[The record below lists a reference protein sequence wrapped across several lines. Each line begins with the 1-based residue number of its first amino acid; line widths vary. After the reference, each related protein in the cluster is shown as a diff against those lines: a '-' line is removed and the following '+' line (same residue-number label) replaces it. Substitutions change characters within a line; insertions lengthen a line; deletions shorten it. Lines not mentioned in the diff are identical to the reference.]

1 MIDGSVNVAELQLH
15 PWSKKQLL
23 QILQQR
29 ISNHEQTFVT
39 TPYSEFLF
47 HALRDPAI
55 RDLLNSADVAVPD
68 GIGIL
73 WADYFLRQ
81 PFHFQSFYLKIL
93 EGWAQVVFTGAA
105 ILLRPR
111 KLYRTFPEKIVGAE
125 LFWDLLKMAAENN
138 FSVFL
143 LGARGNTAEQV
154 KTILQ
159 QQFPQLQIV
168 GTSNR
173 AMTDPSIIEQVAA
186 AQPDLLFV
194 AFQPLL
200 QEQWIADHLKSLPTS
215 LAIGLG
221 GTFDYVAGNQP
232 VPPRLVRQ
240 IGLEW
245 LYRLITQPQRF
256 RRIINAVP
264 GLILSLVRY
273 KVFMSMPYRQNAVA
287 VAVNSQNEVL
297 IMRRNPHAQYGN
309 LHEKFA
315 NYWQFPQGGFDEGED
330 KVMASER
337 ELREETGLTEVKV
350 LGVSASLN
358 HYFWGNGRRN
368 LLFNHLK
375 FKGQEQHTVYFCYF
389 GEKAGVIPDGE
400 ENTEFRWVTLE
411 NLVAE
416 LAPERQPHGR
426 VVKADLERLILE
438 KQG

>member
-1 MIDGSVNVAELQLH
+1 MIDGKVDVAELQLH
-15 PWSKKQLL
+15 PWTKTQLL

-29 ISNHEQTFVT
+29 ISSHHQTFIT

-55 RDLLNSADVAVPD
+55 RDLLNSADIAVPD

-81 PFHFQSFYLKIL
+81 PFHFRNFYLKIV
-93 EGWAQVVFTGAA
+93 EAWAQVVYTGAA
-105 ILLRPR
+105 ILLSPR
-111 KLYRTFPEKIVGAE
+111 KLYRTFPEKIVGAD
-125 LFWDLLKMAAENN
+125 LFWDLIKMATENN

-143 LGARGNTAEQV
+143 LGARGDTAERV
-154 KTILQ
+154 KTILLQ
-159 QQFPQLQIV
+159 KFPSLQIV
-168 GTSNR
+168 GTSNK
-173 AMTDPSIIEQVAA
+173 ASTDPSIIEQLAA

-194 AFQPLL
+194 AFQPLQ

-232 VPPRLVRQ
+232 RPPRFVRQ

-245 LYRLITQPQRF
+245 LYRLITQPQRLG
-256 RRIINAVP
+256 RIINAVP

-287 VAVNSQNEVL
+287 VAINSHNEVL
-297 IMRRNPHAQYGN
+297 IVRRNPHTQYGN
-309 LHEKFA
+309 LHEKFK
-315 NYWQFPQGGFDEGED
+315 NYWQFPQGGFDDGED
-330 KVMASER
+330 KVAASAR
-337 ELREETGLTEVKV
+337 ELREETGLSDVKV
-350 LGVSASLN
+350 LGVSESLN
-358 HYFWGNGRRN
+358 HYFWSNGRRN

-375 FKGQEQHTVYFCYF
+375 FKGQEQHTVYFRYF
-389 GEKAGVIPDGE
+389 GGKAEVVPDGE